1 MSLLTFLLLWTL
13 SFLPV
18 LAEDL
23 PTVQIKIIKE
33 AKKCDVK
40 AEAGDFLSVHYTGRF
55 DDENGKVFDT
65 SKDRGQLY
73 KFQLGAGQVSFRK
86 DYSRVPNKR
95 VDMNFDPIDPLLLQ
109 FIGGSDPL
117 TPHACS

>member
-23 PTVQIKIIKE
+23 PTVQVKIIKE

-86 DYSRVPNKR
+86 YYSRVPNKR
-95 VDMNFDPIDPLLLQ
+95 VDSMNFDPCRVW
-109 FIGGSDPL
+109 GAATPL
-117 TPHACS
+117 TPPGLQ

>member
-86 DYSRVPNKR
+86 YSLKYLIKVY
-95 VDMNFDPIDPLLLQ
+95 I
-109 FIGGSDPL
+109 
-117 TPHACS
+117 

>member
-18 LAEDL
+18 LTEDL

-73 KFQLGAGQVSFRK
+73 KFQLGAGQVSFRN
-86 DYSRVPNKR
+86 YYPRVPNKR
-95 VDMNFDPIDPLLLQ
+95 VDMNFDPIDP
-109 FIGGSDPL
+109 
-117 TPHACS
+117 CSCSA